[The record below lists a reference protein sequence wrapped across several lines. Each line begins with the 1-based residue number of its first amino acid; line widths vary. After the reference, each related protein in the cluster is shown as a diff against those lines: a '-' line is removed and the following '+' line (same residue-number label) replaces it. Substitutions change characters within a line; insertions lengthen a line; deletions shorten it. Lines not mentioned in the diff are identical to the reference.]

1 MRFEWDESKR
11 ESNIVKHGIDFADAP
26 RLFSAPMRTVLDL
39 RQDYGEERFIGLGL
53 LDNRVVAVAF
63 TELAEDTIR
72 VFSLRRALAHE
83 KKQYEQYI
91 RQFYGY

>member
-1 MRFEWDESKR
+1 MGCQSQESKR

-26 RLFSAPMRTVLDL
+26 RLFSAPMRTVLDT
-39 RQDYGEERFIGLGL
+39 RQDYGEDRFIGLGL

-63 TELAEDTIR
+63 TEPDENTIR
-72 VFSLRRALAHE
+72 VFSLRKALAHE

-91 RQFYGY
+91 RQNFGR

>member
-1 MRFEWDESKR
+1 MQFEWDESKR

-39 RQDYGEERFIGLGL
+39 RQDYGEERYIGLGL
-53 LDNRVVAVAF
+53 LDSRVVAVAF
-63 TELAEDTIR
+63 TEPDENTIR
-72 VFSLRRALAHE
+72 VFSLRKALAHE

-91 RQFYGY
+91 RQNFGY